1 MERFK
6 VSSHNKALWK
16 AEVLWKDLGLHYVIQ
31 GLWKAGSSLEK
42 NTTYEQ

>member
-6 VSSHNKALWK
+6 ASLHNKALWK
-16 AEVLWKDLGLHYVIQ
+16 AEVLWKDLGLHYLIQ
-31 GLWKAGSSLEK
+31 GLWNAESLVEK